1 MTSQGTA
8 TERAFDC
15 DVIVIGGG
23 PAGTTA
29 ATELARRGRSV
40 LLFEKDRHPR
50 FHIGESL
57 LPMNMPILERLGVL
71 PLVARI
77 GVRKQ
82 GADFPGDN
90 ERGFNVFDFARNP
103 QRVPGYA
110 YQVRRAEFDE
120 ILLRNAQRAGV
131 VVCEDT
137 EVVEAGV
144 ADDTAHARVR
154 TADGNTR
161 EIRGRY
167 LVDASGR
174 GTLLGSQ
181 WKLKQ
186 RHPEHQSAAIFAHFS
201 GVERRSEPYAGNISI
216 YRFHLGWI
224 WVIPLTDDVSS
235 IGVVCLPQVLK
246 QRQGSLESFLM
257 SILDSVPR
265 LKQRMARATLRG
277 NLEATGNYSYVCREV
292 CGPRWIMIGDASA
305 FIDPVF
311 SSGVYIAMHSAERAA
326 ALVDSV
332 LSGASERRLQRAYGR
347 EMREGLRTFSWFIRR
362 FRTPALAWLFA
373 NPRNVFGVEDAVIL
387 MLSGHVFDARP
398 TLRRLRMFKLLYY
411 VTSLRQWRA
420 TLRHWRQMRSMVSS

>member
-8 TERAFDC
+8 TERSFDC

-40 LLFEKDRHPR
+40 MLFEKDRHPR

-71 PLVARI
+71 PDVARI

-103 QRVPGYA
+103 QWVPAYA
-110 YQVRRAEFDE
+110 YQVKRAEFDE
-120 ILLRNAQRAGV
+120 ILLRNAQRSGV
-131 VVCEDT
+131 TVCEDT

-144 ADDTAHARVR
+144 ADSAVNVRVR
-154 TADGNTR
+154 KADGGTR

-174 GTLLGSQ
+174 GTLLGTQ

-186 RHPEHQSAAIFAHFS
+186 RHAGHRSAAVFAHFT

-216 YRFHLGWI
+216 YRFHLGWV
-224 WVIPLTDDVSS
+224 WVIPLTEDVTS
-235 IGVVCLPQVLK
+235 IGAVCLPEVLK
-246 QRQGSLESFLM
+246 RREGGLESFLM

-265 LKQRMARATLRG
+265 LKQRMAHATLRG
-277 NLEATGNYSYVCREV
+277 NLEATGNYSYACRDV
-292 CGPRWIMIGDASA
+292 CGPRWIMVGDAGA

-326 ALVDSV
+326 TLIDSV
-332 LSGASERRLQRAYGR
+332 LSGASERRLQRTYGR
-347 EMREGLRTFSWFIRR
+347 DMRAGLRTFSWFIVR
-362 FRTPALAWLFA
+362 FRTPALEWLFA
-373 NPRNVFGVEDAVIL
+373 NPRNVLGVENAVIA
-387 MLSGHVFDARP
+387 MLSGHVFDARS
-398 TLRRLRMFKLLYY
+398 TLRRLRLFKLLYY
-411 VTSLRQWRA
+411 VTSLRMWRH
-420 TLRHWRQMRSMVSS
+420 TLRHRRAMRSTVAS